1 MMKTRKLAPRLTRWA
16 LCLQEFDFEVIYKS
30 GRIHKDVDCL
40 SRNPV
45 GDPIEA
51 KDVTERTLVVNVETL
66 TSEEIRERQL
76 RDPKISKI
84 MRLLPKYEHLSCRD
98 RKKLKKFHINEQG
111 LLYRKV
117 ENHSADKLC
126 IVIPRCLRKDLYSM
140 HDDPL
145 SGHLGQ
151 KKTFER
157 INSRFYFPGMRKYI
171 NRYVKTCVECQTRKF
186 PTVPP
191 AGLLQPIIVGGVCEK
206 FGLDI
211 LGPFPKSLRDNKY
224 IIVGTEYLTRFAIVR
239 ALPDSTAA
247 LIASFVV
254 ENIICQFGSPREFLT
269 DRGVQ
274 FRSAVMKETFN
285 LLHTKH

>member
-1 MMKTRKLAPRLTRWA
+1 MQFPTPKTLENVRQFLGLSSYYRRFIENYSKIAEPLSRLT
-16 LCLQEFDFEVIYKS
+16 K
-30 GRIHKDVDCL
+30 KDVKYVWETEQEIAFNILKDKLVKSPVLAHFDPSLDIEVRCDG
-40 SRNPV
+40 SGIGRNPV

-224 IIVGTEYLTRFAIVR
+224 IIVGTEYLTRFAI
-239 ALPDSTAA
+239 
-247 LIASFVV
+247 
-254 ENIICQFGSPREFLT
+254 
-269 DRGVQ
+269 
-274 FRSAVMKETFN
+274 
-285 LLHTKH
+285 